1 MKTLIILC
9 LLLSANMASASWV
22 SEKVKKA
29 ETWVDRHVL
38 KQGVE
43 QAAIP
48 ALAQVA
54 VATSGIAKTITTI
67 EQTVTEVRTPL
78 LTSAWL
84 LAVLLLSAA
93 VRSLLSTLRLL
104 IPATARADRP
114 AHEATTGAER
124 D

>member
-22 SEKVKKA
+22 SEKVKMA

-54 VATSGIAKTITTI
+54 VPTSGIAKTIMTI

-78 LTSAWL
+78 LT
-84 LAVLLLSAA
+84 
-93 VRSLLSTLRLL
+93 LRLAAGG
-104 IPATARADRP
+104 PAAQRRCAQPGEHSQAACPRDGAGRPSGARSHQGRA
-114 AHEATTGAER
+114 
-124 D
+124 